1 MSVMAVQEIKRR
13 GISAVDD
20 ALEEGPVHLIK
31 SNKAKYVI
39 MYESSY
45 RELMSD
51 LTDARLAASDLDI
64 KAGRFRT
71 GVSADLMRELT
82 AD

>member
-20 ALEEGPVHLIK
+20 VLKDGPVHLIK

-45 RELMSD
+45 HELMSD
-51 LTDARLAASDLDI
+51 LTDARLAASDSDI
-64 KAGRFRT
+64 KAGRFRS
-71 GVSADLMRELT
+71 GCSADLMRELT
-82 AD
+82 D